1 VALTSPHMMCR
12 QEQGD
17 PWIEVATG
25 TLDRLFRFWDKKP
38 SRRGTLGK
46 PRTTSPT
53 QMTNPLLSRGMGFE
67 LETSIMG
74 ILSFLYEYTQ
84 APQLLEPQSS

>member
-1 VALTSPHMMCR
+1 MMCR

-38 SRRGTLGK
+38 SRRGILFVIV
-46 PRTTSPT
+46 
-53 QMTNPLLSRGMGFE
+53 RGCK
-67 LETSIMG
+67 S
-74 ILSFLYEYTQ
+74 SSVKFL
-84 APQLLEPQSS
+84 PWPCEPVTRI